1 MDVSGGLLLFM
12 IICISCLMLFRHGKS
27 WKKERQL
34 PPGPTPLPLIGNLLQ
49 LNMKDMVKSLSMLS
63 EKYGSVYTIYLGSQP
78 SIVLYGYKAVKEALI
93 DQGDE
98 FSGRGEF
105 PVVFRFTQGNGI
117 AFTNGEKWKNLRRFA
132 LQTLRNFG
140 VGKRTVE
147 QRIQEEA
154 YYLVQEFKKTNEK
167 PFDPTFVMS
176 KAVSNVICSVVFGNR
191 FDYQDKS
198 FLALLS
204 LINENFQ
211 LMSSVWGTLYNIF
224 PNLMY
229 YLPGPHNKIFSN
241 FEKLKLFVLERI
253 KMHDELFDANCPRD
267 FIDCFLTK
275 MKQEEKN
282 PQSSFH
288 TETLVMTTHNL
299 FFGGTETVSTT
310 LRYGF
315 LILMKYPEIQ
325 AKVHEEI
332 ERVIGRNRCPSIED
346 RSRMPYSDAVIH
358 EVQRFADIIP
368 MSLPHRVIRD
378 TQFQG
383 YTLPMGTNIIPVL
396 TSVHYDPTQYKN
408 PNVFDPQNFLD
419 DKVCLKK
426 KDAFMPF
433 SSGKRICLGESLA
446 RMELFLYFTTILQNF
461 QLKPLVSPEKI
472 DLTPQCSGLGNVP
485 RPYQFCVLAR

>member
-1 MDVSGGLLLFM
+1 MDASGALLVFM
-12 IICISCLMLFRHGKS
+12 IIFLSCLMLFRNGKG

-49 LNMKDMVKSLSMLS
+49 LNMNDMVKSLTTLS
-63 EKYGSVYTIYLGSQP
+63 EKYGSVYTVYLGTEP
-78 SIVLYGYKAVKEALI
+78 SVVLHGYKAVKEALI
-93 DQGDE
+93 DQGEE
-98 FSGRGEF
+98 FSGRGEY

-140 VGKRTVE
+140 VGKKSVE
-147 QRIQEEA
+147 ERIKEEA
-154 YYLVQEFKKTNEK
+154 YFLVKEFKKTNGE

-191 FDYQDKS
+191 FDYYDKN
-198 FLALLS
+198 FLTLLG

-211 LMSSVWGTLYNIF
+211 LMSSIWGTLYNIY
-224 PNLMY
+224 PNVMKH
-229 YLPGPHNKIFSN
+229 LPGPHNKIFAN

-267 FIDCFLTK
+267 FIDCFLAK
-275 MKQEEKN
+275 MKQEEQN
-282 PQSSFH
+282 PETSFH

-315 LILMKYPEIQ
+315 LILMKYPEIK

-332 ERVIGRNRCPSIED
+332 DQVIGRNRSPAIED
-346 RSRMPYSDAVIH
+346 RNRMPYTDAVIH
-358 EVQRFADIIP
+358 EVQRFTDIIP
-368 MSLPHRVIRD
+368 LSLPHCVIRD
-378 TQFQG
+378 TMFRG
-383 YTLPMGTNIIPVL
+383 YTLPRGTNVITIL
-396 TSVHYDPTQYKN
+396 SSVHYDPTQYKN
-408 PNVFDPQNFLD
+408 PKIFDPNNFLD
-419 DKVCLKK
+419 NTCFKK
-426 KDAFMPF
+426 NDAFMPF
-433 SSGKRICLGESLA
+433 SSGKRICLGEGLA
-446 RMELFLYFTTILQNF
+446 RMELFLYFTTLLQNF
-461 QLKPLVSPEKI
+461 DMKPVISKDEI

-485 RPYQFCVLAR
+485 RPYQFCVIPR